1 MRLLA
6 FVALGGAAGAVARY
20 GVGGWVQGLTGAT
33 FPWGTLAVNVAGCF
47 TLGLA
52 MPLLQA
58 SVATPEARAFV
69 AVGLLGGFT
78 TFSTFS
84 FEAMALVQDGQWAR
98 AAAYTLG
105 SVGLGLTAVLIGY
118 WLGTMLLQW
127 RT

>member
-1 MRLLA
+1 M
-6 FVALGGAAGAVARY
+6 ARY

-47 TLGLA
+47 ALGLA

-84 FEAMALVQDGQWAR
+84 FEAMALVQDGQWSR

-105 SVGLGLTAVLIGY
+105 SVGLGLAAVLVGF

>member
-1 MRLLA
+1 M
-6 FVALGGAAGAVARY
+6 ALGGAAGALARY
-20 GVGGWVQGLTGAT
+20 GVGGWIHGLTGAA

-47 TLGLA
+47 ALGLA

-58 SVATPEARAFV
+58 SIATPEARAFV

-84 FEAMALVQDGQWAR
+84 FEAMTLVQDSQWAR
-98 AAAYTLG
+98 AAAYTFG
-105 SVGLGLTAVLIGY
+105 SVGLGLVAAFAGF
-118 WLGTMLLQW
+118 WMGTMLLQW

>member
-1 MRLLA
+1 LRLLA